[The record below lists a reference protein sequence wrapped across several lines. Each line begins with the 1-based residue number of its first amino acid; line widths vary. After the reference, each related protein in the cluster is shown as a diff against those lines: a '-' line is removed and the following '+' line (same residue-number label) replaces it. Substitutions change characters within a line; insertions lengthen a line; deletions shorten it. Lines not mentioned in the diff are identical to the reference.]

1 MCQNFCNSAQLKAGN
16 VKIKEG
22 MTLFCRLSEYFVCIF
37 RWFVPAEIR
46 NGCLNVG
53 DNIKKNIPLVVMQ
66 KYVVD
71 EGRCQSELRAAGPT
85 LAAQQSGSLHQRGED
100 EGQNW
105 ARSRLDPGNI
115 FTALVA
121 GRVLCCCA
129 PGGSELDRNCKL
141 KLQRSL
147 NLTCKMGC
155 DLAVTLVSQEGS

>member
-1 MCQNFCNSAQLKAGN
+1 MVCSRRDQKWLFECRGN
-16 VKIKEG
+16 HRI
-22 MTLFCRLSEYFVCIF
+22 
-37 RWFVPAEIR
+37 
-46 NGCLNVG
+46 
-53 DNIKKNIPLVVMQ
+53 NIPLVVLQ

-155 DLAVTLVSQEGS
+155 DLVVTLVSLSQGEVKTV

>member
-1 MCQNFCNSAQLKAGN
+1 MK
-16 VKIKEG
+16 G
-22 MTLFCRLSEYFVCIF
+22 MTLFCRLSEYFVSIF
-37 RWFVPAEIR
+37 RWFILAEVR
-46 NGCLNVG
+46 DGCLMKVG
-53 DNIKKNIPLVVMQ
+53 DSIRINIPLVVMQ

-85 LAAQQSGSLHQRGED
+85 LAGQQSGSLHQRGED
-100 EGQNW
+100 EGQNC
-105 ARSRLDPGNI
+105 ARSRLDLGNI

-155 DLAVTLVSQEGS
+155 DLVVTLVSQEGS